1 MRVELQPAYILH
13 TRPFSD
19 TSLILDCLTADHGR
33 LSLVAKGARTS
44 KSRQRQL
51 CQPFGALLLSWQ
63 GKSSLKTLT
72 SIESRGLPLHLQGD
86 YLFSGLYLNEL
97 LTRVVPEHDSCPEI
111 YQSYEVAIHQLAQK
125 DALEPVLR
133 AFELRMLE
141 DLGYH
146 LDLTFDAE
154 GVELQPDNLYQWW
167 PEQGWRVASD
177 TIAAPVYLGLHL
189 LALRAEDYRDEHTL
203 RLAKHLTRMLFKPIL
218 GNRPLES
225 RKLFHK
231 MVKP

>member
-19 TSLILDCLTADHGR
+19 TSLILDCLTADYGR
-33 LSLVAKGARTS
+33 LSLIAKGARAA

-63 GKSSLKTLT
+63 GKSSLKTLIA
-72 SIESRGLPLHLQGD
+72 IESRQLPLGLQGE

-97 LTRVVPEHDSCPEI
+97 LTRVVPEQDSCPEI
-111 YQSYEVAIHQLAQK
+111 YQSYATALRQLADK
-125 DALEPVLR
+125 AALEPVLR

-146 LDLTFDAE
+146 LDLRHDAD
-154 GVELQPDNLYQWW
+154 GLALQADAVYQWW
-167 PEQGWRVASD
+167 PEQGWRIASD
-177 TIAAPVYLGLHL
+177 RLAAPLFSGAHL
-189 LALRAEDYRDEHTL
+189 LALQAEDYRDPQTL
-203 RLAKHLTRMLFKPIL
+203 RQAKTLTRMLFQPLL

-225 RKLFHK
+225 RKLFRRN
-231 MVKP
+231 

>member
-19 TSLILDCLTADHGR
+19 TSLILDCLTADYGR
-33 LSLVAKGARTS
+33 LSLIAKGARAA

-63 GKSSLKTLT
+63 GKSSLKTLIA
-72 SIESRGLPLHLQGD
+72 IESRQLPLGLQGE

-97 LTRVVPEHDSCPEI
+97 LTRVVPEQDSCPEI
-111 YQSYEVAIHQLAQK
+111 YQSYATALRQLADK
-125 DALEPVLR
+125 AALEPVLR

-146 LDLTFDAE
+146 LDLRHDAD
-154 GVELQPDNLYQWW
+154 GLALQADAVYQWW
-167 PEQGWRVASD
+167 PEQGWRIASD
-177 TIAAPVYLGLHL
+177 RLAAPLFSGAHL
-189 LALRAEDYRDEHTL
+189 LALQAEDYRDPHTL
-203 RLAKHLTRMLFKPIL
+203 RQAKTLTRMLFQPLL

-225 RKLFHK
+225 RKLFRRN
-231 MVKP
+231 